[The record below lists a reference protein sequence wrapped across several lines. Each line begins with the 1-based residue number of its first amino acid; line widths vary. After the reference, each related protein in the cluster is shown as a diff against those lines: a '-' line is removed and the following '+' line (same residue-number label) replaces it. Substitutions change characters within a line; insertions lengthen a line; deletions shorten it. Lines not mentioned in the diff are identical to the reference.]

1 MTVYMVTAPPMTE
14 VFSRQYIDKV
24 DKLILIFWHLIETY
38 MTPISK
44 IRIQIS

>member
-1 MTVYMVTAPPMTE
+1 MTVNMVTAPPVTG

-38 MTPISK
+38 
-44 IRIQIS
+44 IRLQFQKQEFI